1 MNIHNTYTKTLTAL
15 NEKTIE
21 YKIISEKFE
30 NKTCYGI
37 QVSEKS
43 EKFSNSESIK
53 NISDSFKLVKKIQ
66 KYVEF
71 LKTNEEF
78 ETEFFEIG
86 DRISISRKKSV
97 KN

>member
-53 NISDSFKLVKKIQ
+53 NISDSFELVKKIALCLFENSIDTSHF
-66 KYVEF
+66 KDIVEDYI
-71 LKTNEEF
+71 TAM
-78 ETEFFEIG
+78 
-86 DRISISRKKSV
+86 SR
-97 KN
+97 

>member
-53 NISDSFKLVKKIQ
+53 NISDSFELVKKIALCLFVNSIDTSHF
-66 KYVEF
+66 KDIVEDYI
-71 LKTNEEF
+71 TAM
-78 ETEFFEIG
+78 
-86 DRISISRKKSV
+86 SR
-97 KN
+97 